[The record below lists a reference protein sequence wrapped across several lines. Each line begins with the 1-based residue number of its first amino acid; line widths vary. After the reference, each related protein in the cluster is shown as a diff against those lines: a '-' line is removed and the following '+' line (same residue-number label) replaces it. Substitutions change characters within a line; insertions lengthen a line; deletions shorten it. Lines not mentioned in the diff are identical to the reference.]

1 MEGTFFYGQARGS
14 EEGGASR
21 REVEEDGRGTGWV
34 LQRLLQSS
42 ENLGVRE
49 APGLFRTGSAPV
61 LFPSVGHVFST
72 SPAHTIAGTQSC
84 SVSWG
89 NCPPPPPPLTWVCS
103 RAEIKAM
110 DQKSAA
116 ARQWP

>member
-1 MEGTFFYGQARGS
+1 MATGRTALSWGGESGGNVVLRPGGS
-14 EEGGASR
+14 EEGG
-21 REVEEDGRGTGWV
+21 EVEEEGRGTGWV

-84 SVSWG
+84 SVSSY
-89 NCPPPPPPLTWVCS
+89 L
-103 RAEIKAM
+103 EI
-110 DQKSAA
+110 
-116 ARQWP
+116 R